1 MRKKA
6 RLTSLQT
13 RVSELRS
20 EGSALTSALQDC
32 FTANLLMG
40 LSTDPDS
47 GDEQSLSSMSSWDAE
62 HDDSS
67 VTKPIC
73 SMIKL
78 RTKGLDVAQARS
90 PSGCRL

>member
-13 RVSELRS
+13 RVSELRC

-67 VTKPIC
+67 VTSGKHCHDSSGLPIY
-73 SMIKL
+73 L
-78 RTKGLDVAQARS
+78 NHARKS
-90 PSGCRL
+90 